1 MPAHSPAS
9 PRAPFLLGA
18 TIAGLLA
25 TSTGSAALAQSLAG
39 FDSGAPVDYA
49 ADSIV
54 LQDKANRVVLDGNV
68 DITQGDLKL
77 RAARTTVAY
86 LNTGGINTGGVK
98 IQRIDATGGVTV
110 TRGSQTARGDVAV
123 YDFNRRV
130 ITLAGNVSLQRGSD
144 RLNGGRL
151 VIDLN
156 SGLASVDGRGTA
168 QPGSANPAGR
178 VSGSFS
184 VPKKN

>member
-1 MPAHSPAS
+1 MPIRLPAS
-9 PRAPFLLGA
+9 PRLRFLLA
-18 TIAGLLA
+18 AAVAGPLA
-25 TSTGSAALAQSLAG
+25 LGGLAVSGALAQSLAG
-39 FDSGAPVDYA
+39 FNSSAPVDYS

-54 LQDKANRVVLDGNV
+54 LQDKAGRVVLEGNV

-77 RAARTTVAY
+77 RAARTTVSYTDA
-86 LNTGGINTGGVK
+86 GGVK

-110 TRGSQTARGDVAV
+110 TRGTQTARGDVGV

-130 ITLAGNVSLQRGSD
+130 ITLAGNVSLRRAGD
-144 RLNGGRL
+144 VLNGGRL

-168 QPGSANPAGR
+168 QPGSATPGGR

-184 VPKKN
+184 VPKQN

>member
-1 MPAHSPAS
+1 MTARPTTPLRHRPLTGCLAALSLA
-9 PRAPFLLGA
+9 LGGWA
-18 TIAGLLA
+18 GAAGAQIAGFN
-25 TSTGSAALAQSLAG
+25 SN
-39 FDSGAPVDYA
+39 APVDYA

-54 LQDKANRVVLDGNV
+54 LQDKQNRVVLAGNV

-86 LNTGGINTGGVK
+86 TNNGGVK
-98 IQRIDATGGVTV
+98 IQRIDASGSVTV
-110 TRGSQTARGDVAV
+110 SRGTQTARGDVGV

-144 RLNGGRL
+144 TLRGGRM
-151 VIDLN
+151 VIDLD
-156 SGLASVDGRGTA
+156 SGLASVDGHGT
-168 QPGSANPAGR
+168 PSAAGATGTSGGR

>member
-1 MPAHSPAS
+1 MPGPLPARS
-9 PRAPFLLGA
+9 SARLPARPARRRRHAALA
-18 TIAGLLA
+18 VAAAGLAAL
-25 TSTGSAALAQSLAG
+25 GGGALAQSLAG
-39 FDSGAPVDYA
+39 FNSNAPVDYA

-54 LQDKANRVVLDGNV
+54 LQDKQNRVILAGNV

-86 LNTGGINTGGVK
+86 TDNGGVK

-110 TRGSQTARGDVAV
+110 TRGTQTARGDVGV

-130 ITLAGNVSLQRGSD
+130 ITLAGNVSLNRGTDTLS
-144 RLNGGRL
+144 GGRL

-156 SGLASVDGRGTA
+156 SGLASV
-168 QPGSANPAGR
+168 
-178 VSGSFS
+178 
-184 VPKKN
+184 

>member
-1 MPAHSPAS
+1 MSIPLPAS
-9 PRAPFLLGA
+9 PRARY
-18 TIAGLLA
+18 LLA
-25 TSTGSAALAQSLAG
+25 AAVAGMLTLGGVSSSGALAQSLAG
-39 FDSGAPVDYA
+39 FNSAAPVDYA

-54 LQDKANRVVLDGNV
+54 LQDKANRVVLEGNV

-77 RAARTTVAY
+77 RAQRTTVAY
-86 LNTGGINTGGVK
+86 LNAGGVK

-110 TRGSQTARGDVAV
+110 TRGTQIARGDVGV

-130 ITLAGNVSLQRGSD
+130 ITLAGNVSLQRGGD
-144 RLNGGRL
+144 TLKGGRL

-168 QPGSANPAGR
+168 QPGSASPGGR

-184 VPKKN
+184 VPKQN

>member
-1 MPAHSPAS
+1 MPASLLAHRFLRGLLPA
-9 PRAPFLLGA
+9 AGALGLGA
-18 TIAGLLA
+18 LALGTAG
-25 TSTGSAALAQSLAG
+25 AQSLAG
-39 FDSGAPVDYA
+39 FNSNAPVDYA

-54 LQDKANRVVLDGNV
+54 LQDKQNRVVLAGNV

-86 LNTGGINTGGVK
+86 TDNGGVK

-110 TRGSQTARGDVAV
+110 TRGTQTARGDVGV

-130 ITLAGNVSLQRGSD
+130 ITLAGNVSLRRGTD
-144 RLNGGRL
+144 TLNGGRM

-156 SGLASVDGRGTA
+156 TGLASVDGRGGGAATGTTT
-168 QPGSANPAGR
+168 GSGGR
-178 VSGSFS
+178 VSGTFS